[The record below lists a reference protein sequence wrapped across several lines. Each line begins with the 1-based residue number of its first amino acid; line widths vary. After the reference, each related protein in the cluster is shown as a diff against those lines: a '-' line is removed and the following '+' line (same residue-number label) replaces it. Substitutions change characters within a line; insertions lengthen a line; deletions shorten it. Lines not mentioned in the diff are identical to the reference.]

1 MTDKKVEVVKD
12 QMNLETLNKNLI
24 SENETLKK
32 KMAKLNEK
40 LAEKTSQNQAI
51 LKNSGRTK
59 KALIALEESGIKDA
73 EQVGYKLAR
82 LKEQNTALAQANA
95 DLVASQEAME
105 AKYTE
110 VTNELKK
117 AQEQIEKDNKAW
129 EEINER
135 LKTITMNREHEHEQF
150 IQMDKELKSLMEIK
164 EAKNKVIKAK
174 DEIIQ
179 ELERENRELDANV
192 YLFRK
197 SYEEACTRT
206 RFDVSL
212 WTRIKFLF
220 TKELKQ

>member
-1 MTDKKVEVVKD
+1 MTEKKVEVVKD
-12 QMNLETLNKNLI
+12 PMNLETLNKNLI

-59 KALIALEESGIKDA
+59 KALAALEESGIKDA
-73 EQVGYKLAR
+73 EQVSYKLAR
-82 LKEQNTALAQANA
+82 FKEQNTALAQANA

-105 AKYTE
+105 AKYAE
-110 VTNELKK
+110 VKQELEK

-150 IQMDKELKSLMEIK
+150 IKMDKDLKELMVTKDRKNKEIKELKDSNNNFVNLLG
-164 EAKNKVIKAK
+164 
-174 DEIIQ
+174 
-179 ELERENRELDANV
+179 ELEAA
-192 YLFRK
+192 YK
-197 SYEEACTRT
+197 KACQRT
-206 RFDVSL
+206 EFDVSL
-212 WTRIKFLF
+212 WKRIKFVF
-220 TKELKQ
+220 TKSIA

>member
-1 MTDKKVEVVKD
+1 MTEKKVEVVKD
-12 QMNLETLNKNLI
+12 PMNLETLNKNLI

-59 KALIALEESGIKDA
+59 KALAALEESGIKDA

-82 LKEQNTALAQANA
+82 LKEQCTALAQANA

-117 AQEQIEKDNKAW
+117 AQEQIEKDKKAW
-129 EEINER
+129 VEINER

-212 WTRIKFLF
+212 WTRIKFVF
-220 TKELKQ
+220 TKELK

>member
-1 MTDKKVEVVKD
+1 MTEKKVEVVKD
-12 QMNLETLNKNLI
+12 PMNLETLNKNLI

-51 LKNSGRTK
+51 LKNSSRTK
-59 KALIALEESGIKDA
+59 KALAALEESGIKDA

-82 LKEQNTALAQANA
+82 FKEQNTALAQANA

-105 AKYTE
+105 AKYAE
-110 VTNELKK
+110 VKQELEK

-150 IQMDKELKSLMEIK
+150 IKMDKDLKELMVTKDRKNKEIKELKDSNNNFVNLLG
-164 EAKNKVIKAK
+164 
-174 DEIIQ
+174 
-179 ELERENRELDANV
+179 ELEAA
-192 YLFRK
+192 
-197 SYEEACTRT
+197 YEKACQRT
-206 RFDVSL
+206 EFDVSL
-212 WTRIKFLF
+212 WKRIKFVF
-220 TKELKQ
+220 TKSIA

>member
-1 MTDKKVEVVKD
+1 MIEKKVEVVKD
-12 QMNLETLNKNLI
+12 PMNLETLNKNLI

-59 KALIALEESGIKDA
+59 KALAALEESGIKDA

-82 LKEQNTALAQANA
+82 FKEQNTALAQANA

-105 AKYTE
+105 AKYAE
-110 VTNELKK
+110 VKQELEK

-150 IQMDKELKSLMEIK
+150 IKMDKDLKELMATKDMKNKEIKELKD
-164 EAKNKVIKAK
+164 KNNNFVNL
-174 DEIIQ
+174 
-179 ELERENRELDANV
+179 LEE
-192 YLFRK
+192 F
-197 SYEEACTRT
+197 EEAYEKACQRT
-206 RFDVSL
+206 EFDVSL
-212 WTRIKFLF
+212 WKRIKFVF
-220 TKELKQ
+220 TKSIA

>member
-59 KALIALEESGIKDA
+59 KALAALEESGIKDA

-82 LKEQNTALAQANA
+82 LKEQHTALAQANA

-117 AQEQIEKDNKAW
+117 AQEQIEKDKKAW

-150 IQMDKELKSLMEIK
+150 IKMDKELKELMEIK
-164 EAKNKVIKAK
+164 EAKNKEIKTK
-174 DEIIQ
+174 DERIR
-179 ELERENRELDANV
+179 ELESENRELDANV

-197 SYEEACTRT
+197 SYEEACQRT
-206 RFDVSL
+206 EFDVSL
-212 WTRIKFLF
+212 WKRIKFVF
-220 TKELKQ
+220 TKSIA

>member
-1 MTDKKVEVVKD
+1 MTEKKVEVVKD
-12 QMNLETLNKNLI
+12 PMNLETLNKNLI

-59 KALIALEESGIKDA
+59 KALAALEESGIKDA

-82 LKEQNTALAQANA
+82 FKEQNTALAQANA

-105 AKYTE
+105 AKYAE
-110 VTNELKK
+110 VKHELEK

-150 IQMDKELKSLMEIK
+150 IKMDKDLKELMATKDRKNKEIKELKDSNNNFVNLLG
-164 EAKNKVIKAK
+164 
-174 DEIIQ
+174 
-179 ELERENRELDANV
+179 ELEAA
-192 YLFRK
+192 
-197 SYEEACTRT
+197 YEKACQRT
-206 RFDVSL
+206 EFDVSL
-212 WTRIKFLF
+212 WKRIKFVF
-220 TKELKQ
+220 TKSIA

>member
-51 LKNSGRTK
+51 LKNSSRTK

-82 LKEQNTALAQANA
+82 FKEQNTALAQANA

-129 EEINER
+129 VEINER

>member
-1 MTDKKVEVVKD
+1 MIEKKVEVVKD

-24 SENETLKK
+24 SENETLKN

-59 KALIALEESGIKDA
+59 KALAALEESGIKDA

-82 LKEQNTALAQANA
+82 FKEQNTALAQANA

-105 AKYTE
+105 AKYAE
-110 VTNELKK
+110 VKQELEK

-150 IQMDKELKSLMEIK
+150 IKMDKDLKELMATKDKKNKEIKELKDSNNNFVNQLG
-164 EAKNKVIKAK
+164 
-174 DEIIQ
+174 
-179 ELERENRELDANV
+179 ELEAA
-192 YLFRK
+192 
-197 SYEEACTRT
+197 YEKACQRT
-206 RFDVSL
+206 EFDVSL
-212 WTRIKFLF
+212 WKRIKFVF
-220 TKELKQ
+220 TKSIA

>member
-1 MTDKKVEVVKD
+1 MTEKKVEVVKD
-12 QMNLETLNKNLI
+12 PMNLETLNKNLI

-59 KALIALEESGIKDA
+59 KALAALEESGIKDA

-82 LKEQNTALAQANA
+82 FKEQNTALAQANA

-105 AKYTE
+105 AKYAE
-110 VTNELKK
+110 VKHELEK

-150 IQMDKELKSLMEIK
+150 IKMDKDLKELMVTKDRKNKEIKELKDSNNNFVNLLG
-164 EAKNKVIKAK
+164 
-174 DEIIQ
+174 
-179 ELERENRELDANV
+179 ELEAA
-192 YLFRK
+192 
-197 SYEEACTRT
+197 YEKACQRT
-206 RFDVSL
+206 EFDVSL
-212 WTRIKFLF
+212 WKRIKFVF
-220 TKELKQ
+220 TKSIA

>member
-1 MTDKKVEVVKD
+1 MTEKKVEVVKD
-12 QMNLETLNKNLI
+12 PMNLETLNKNLI

-59 KALIALEESGIKDA
+59 KALAALEESGIKDA

-82 LKEQNTALAQANA
+82 FKEQNTALAQANA

-135 LKTITMNREHEHEQF
+135 LKTITMNREHEHEQL
-150 IQMDKELKSLMEIK
+150 IKMDKDLKELMVTKDRKNKEIKELKDSNNNFVNLLG
-164 EAKNKVIKAK
+164 
-174 DEIIQ
+174 
-179 ELERENRELDANV
+179 ELEAA
-192 YLFRK
+192 
-197 SYEEACTRT
+197 YEKACQRT
-206 RFDVSL
+206 EFDVSL
-212 WTRIKFLF
+212 WKRIKFVF
-220 TKELKQ
+220 TKSIA

>member
-1 MTDKKVEVVKD
+1 MIEKKVEVVKD

-59 KALIALEESGIKDA
+59 KALAALEESGIKDA

-105 AKYTE
+105 AKYAE
-110 VTNELKK
+110 VKQELEK

-150 IQMDKELKSLMEIK
+150 IKMDKDLKELMVIK
-164 EAKNKVIKAK
+164 EAKNKVIKTK
-174 DEIIQ
+174 DERIR
-179 ELERENRELDANV
+179 ELESENRELNANV

-197 SYEEACTRT
+197 SYEEACQRT
-206 RFDVSL
+206 EFDVSL
-212 WTRIKFLF
+212 WKRIKFVF
-220 TKELKQ
+220 TKSIA

>member
-1 MTDKKVEVVKD
+1 MTEKKVEVVKD
-12 QMNLETLNKNLI
+12 PMNLETLNKNLI

-59 KALIALEESGIKDA
+59 KALAALEESGIKDA

-82 LKEQNTALAQANA
+82 FKEQNTALAQANA

-105 AKYTE
+105 AKYAE
-110 VTNELKK
+110 VKQELEK

-150 IQMDKELKSLMEIK
+150 IKMDKDLKELMVTKDRKNKEIKELKDSNNNFVNLLGEL
-164 EAKNKVIKAK
+164 KA
-174 DEIIQ
+174 
-179 ELERENRELDANV
+179 A
-192 YLFRK
+192 
-197 SYEEACTRT
+197 YEKACQRT
-206 RFDVSL
+206 EFDVSL
-212 WTRIKFLF
+212 WKRIKFVF
-220 TKELKQ
+220 TKSIA